1 MPRGMPRGARRAA
14 TPTRATLV
22 VLVVAV
28 ALAARASD
36 GALVRART
44 ARATSARATERGD
57 AFETTYD
64 ARAMDD
70 GVVAVVGARDG
81 DRTRDRGVGARART
95 SAAIGT
101 RDEDEE
107 DDEAEL
113 ALVRRGRFGDD
124 GDARRDALRR
134 VRGEGD
140 GKRRGTFAP
149 NARVR
154 ADAVRRAI
162 EESDGARRVFASVE
176 CEDELASVDG
186 METIVYARD
195 PLRAYLDAR
204 EGAAG
209 GRLRAVV
216 ATCGDDARGA
226 GEAFAND
233 LETVEREGIA
243 AVGVFYESA
252 GASALECGEVED
264 GATGRALL
272 ALEQSEAPEC
282 GALCETQAQLVMGV
296 IIFWGLLITL
306 MYGWGLMTDLDTPQ
320 YWATPDEHDKQD

>member
-1 MPRGMPRGARRAA
+1 MRAF
-14 TPTRATLV
+14 
-22 VLVVAV
+22 
-28 ALAARASD
+28 ARASD
-36 GALVRART
+36 GALVRASNGAREERAGERSRRRGSRRRTTRARWTTPSSRSRADARATRT
-44 ARATSARATERGD
+44 ARAREGTAEGGRRRRSGRAT
-57 AFETTYD
+57 TT
-64 ARAMDD
+64 
-70 GVVAVVGARDG
+70 
-81 DRTRDRGVGARART
+81 RTT
-95 SAAIGT
+95 TT
-101 RDEDEE
+101 R
-107 DDEAEL
+107 AEL

-124 GDARRDALRR
+124 ADETRDALRR
-134 VRGEGD
+134 VREGERGT
-140 GKRRGTFAP
+140 RRGTFAP

-162 EESDGARRVFASVE
+162 AERDGARRVFASSE

-186 METIVYARD
+186 TKTIVYARD

-204 EGAAG
+204 ERAAG

-243 AVGVFYESA
+243 AVGVFYDSP
-252 GASALECGEVED
+252 GASELGCGDGGD

>member
-1 MPRGMPRGARRAA
+1 
-14 TPTRATLV
+14 
-22 VLVVAV
+22 
-28 ALAARASD
+28 
-36 GALVRART
+36 
-44 ARATSARATERGD
+44 
-57 AFETTYD
+57 
-64 ARAMDD
+64 
-70 GVVAVVGARDG
+70 
-81 DRTRDRGVGARART
+81 
-95 SAAIGT
+95 
-101 RDEDEE
+101 
-107 DDEAEL
+107 
-113 ALVRRGRFGDD
+113 
-124 GDARRDALRR
+124 
-134 VRGEGD
+134 
-140 GKRRGTFAP
+140 
-149 NARVR
+149 
-154 ADAVRRAI
+154 
-162 EESDGARRVFASVE
+162 VFASSE

-186 METIVYARD
+186 TKTIVYARD

-204 EGAAG
+204 ERAAG

-243 AVGVFYESA
+243 AVGVFYDSP
-252 GASALECGEVED
+252 GASELGCGDGGD

>member
-1 MPRGMPRGARRAA
+1 MARARARGETRG
-14 TPTRATLV
+14 RATIV
-22 VLVVAV
+22 VV
-28 ALAARASD
+28 ALACAAFARACD
-36 GALVRART
+36 GALVRAS
-44 ARATSARATERGD
+44 SARARANDRD
-57 AFETTYD
+57 ARFETTYD

-70 GVVAVVGARDG
+70 AVVAVARGRARDE
-81 DRTRDRGVGARART
+81 DGARARGT
-95 SAAIGT
+95 AEGASATIGT
-101 RDEDEE
+101 RD
-107 DDEAEL
+107 DDDDDDDAREL

-124 GDARRDALRR
+124 ADETRDALRR
-134 VRGEGD
+134 VREGERGT
-140 GKRRGTFAP
+140 RRGTFAP

-162 EESDGARRVFASVE
+162 AERDGARRVFASSE

-186 METIVYARD
+186 TKTIVYARD

-204 EGAAG
+204 ERAAG

-243 AVGVFYESA
+243 AVGVFYDSP
-252 GASALECGEVED
+252 GASELGCGDGGD